1 MASRLHPV
9 LAAEVKRWIGE
20 DPPAPGV
27 AELLD
32 ALSTR
37 LAVIDD
43 VRSSDSESE
52 LEAFFRLSADLLV
65 VLDESLRI
73 RHLNTAFQSFGYSLQ
88 SSRGASFLDLVAPSD
103 HETARATLTS
113 MLRTNEQ
120 VPLSLHIV
128 TADGATR
135 VVHWQLATDGSGQR
149 LYGVGRDVT
158 DQRNVEQRLSQAKK
172 LEAVGTLAAGVAHE
186 MNTPL
191 QFMGD
196 NGRFVGESFE
206 LLGPLFDAAMAPDAS
221 AATKRAARDVDLGT
235 LRKDLG
241 DALLALKDGHTQ
253 LASLVQS
260 LKQLA
265 PSDGEAVEV
274 TSVATLVPVFEDV
287 VRRRANTSITT
298 EFEPIP
304 PIVCDQGA
312 LSRVLDALLSNA
324 ELAVREQGGHISVST
339 HVEGDEAVLRV
350 TDDGCGMPVD
360 VQVRVFEPFFTT
372 RDVGAGQGQ
381 SLAVARA
388 VMERHHGTISFVSE
402 PGKGSTFT
410 VRLPLQTVLDDAE
423 LWS

>member
-1 MASRLHPV
+1 MASRFHPV

-73 RHLNTAFQSFGYSLQ
+73 RHLNTAFQSFGHSLER
-88 SSRGASFLDLVAPSD
+88 SRGASFLDLVATAD

-120 VPLSLHIV
+120 VPLSLHV
-128 TADGATR
+128 LTADGAVR

-149 LYGVGRDVT
+149 IYGVGRDVT
-158 DQRNVEQRLSQAKK
+158 DQRSVEQRLSQAKK

-196 NGRFVGESFE
+196 NGRFVGESFD
-206 LLGPLFDAAMAPDAS
+206 LLGPLFDAALAADAS
-221 AATKRAARDVDLGT
+221 AATKQAAREVELAA
-235 LRKDLG
+235 LRKDVT
-241 DALLALKDGHTQ
+241 DALVALKEGHAQ
-253 LASLVQS
+253 LTALVQS

-287 VRRRANTSITT
+287 VRRRHHPATVTA
-298 EFEPIP
+298 FEPIP
-304 PIVCDQGA
+304 PIVCDQAA
-312 LSRVLDALLSNA
+312 LARVLDALLSNA
-324 ELAVREQGGHISVST
+324 ELAIAKQGHIQVST
-339 HVEGDEAVLRV
+339 GVEGDEAVLRV
-350 TDDGCGMPVD
+350 TDDGCGMPPD
-360 VQVRVFEPFFTT
+360 VQARVFEPFFTT
-372 RDVGAGQGQ
+372 REVGAGQGQ
-381 SLAVARA
+381 ALAVARA
-388 VMERHHGTISFVSE
+388 VMERHHGTIGFVST
-402 PGKGSTFT
+402 PGGGSTFT

>member
-1 MASRLHPV
+1 MASRIHPV

-27 AELLD
+27 SELLD

-37 LAVIDD
+37 LSVIDD
-43 VRSSDSESE
+43 VRAADSESE

-73 RHLNTAFQSFGYSLQ
+73 RHLNTAFLSFGYSLQ
-88 SSRGASFLDLVAPSD
+88 RSRGASFLDLVSPD
-103 HETARATLTS
+103 DQGTARATLTS

-128 TADGATR
+128 TADGNTR
-135 VVHWQLATDGSGQR
+135 VVHWQLATDGSGNR

-206 LLGPLFDAAMAPDAS
+206 LLSPLFDAAMAGDAS
-221 AATKRAARDVDLGT
+221 APTKRAARDVDLGM

-241 DALLALKDGHTQ
+241 DALLALKEGHAQ
-253 LASLVQS
+253 LTALVQS

-287 VRRRANTSITT
+287 VRRRANAAIVTD
-298 EFEPIP
+298 FEPIP
-304 PIVCDQGA
+304 PIVCDQAA
-312 LSRVLDALLSNA
+312 LARVLDSLLSNA
-324 ELAVREQGGHISVST
+324 ELAIGKQGHISVST
-339 HVEGDEAVLRV
+339 RVEGDEAVLRV
-350 TDDGCGMPVD
+350 SDDGCGMPAD
-360 VQVRVFEPFFTT
+360 VQARVFEPFFTT

-388 VMERHHGTISFVSE
+388 VMERHHGSIGFTSV

-410 VRLPLQTVLDDAE
+410 VRLPLQTVLEDAE

>member
-20 DPPAPGV
+20 DPPTPGV
-27 AELLD
+27 SELLD

-43 VRSSDSESE
+43 VRASDSEGE

-73 RHLNTAFQSFGYSLQ
+73 RHLNTAFQSFGYSPE
-88 SSRGASFLDLVAPSD
+88 SSRGACFLDLVREGD
-103 HETARATLTS
+103 RETARATLTS

-120 VPLSLHIV
+120 VPLSLHLV
-128 TADGATR
+128 TADGKTR
-135 VVHWQLATDGSGQR
+135 VVHWQLATDGSGTR
-149 LYGVGRDVT
+149 IYGVGRDVT
-158 DQRNVEQRLSQAKK
+158 EQRNVEQRLSQAKK

-191 QFMGD
+191 QFLGD

-206 LLGPLFDAAMAPDAS
+206 LLGPLFDAALAPTAS
-221 AATKRAARDVDLGT
+221 PATKQAARDIDLAT
-235 LRKDLG
+235 LRQDVA
-241 DALLALKDGHTQ
+241 DALVALKEGHGQ
-253 LASLVQS
+253 LAALVQS
-260 LKQLA
+260 MKQLA

-287 VRRRANTSITT
+287 VRRRADATIVTD
-298 EFEPIP
+298 FEPIP
-304 PIVCDQGA
+304 PIVCDQAA
-312 LSRVLDALLSNA
+312 LARVLEALLSNA
-324 ELAVREQGGHISVST
+324 SLATGAAGHISVST
-339 HVEGDEAVLRV
+339 KVEGDEAVLRV
-350 TDDGCGMPVD
+350 TDDGCGMSQD
-360 VQVRVFEPFFTT
+360 VQARVFEPFFTT
-372 RDVGAGQGQ
+372 RAVGAGQGQ

-388 VMERHHGTISFVSE
+388 VMERHHGSIGFISA
-402 PGKGSTFT
+402 PGRGSTFT
-410 VRLPLQTVLDDAE
+410 VRLPLQTVLEDAE

>member
-20 DPPAPGV
+20 DPPGPGIS
-27 AELLD
+27 ELLD

-43 VRSSDSESE
+43 VRASDSESE

-65 VLDESLRI
+65 VLDEALRI

-88 SSRGASFLDLVAPSD
+88 SSRGASFLDLVEPGD

-120 VPLSLHIV
+120 VPLSLHLV
-128 TADGATR
+128 TADGKTR
-135 VVHWQLATDGSGQR
+135 VVHWQLATDGKGNR

-191 QFMGD
+191 QFLGD
-196 NGRFVGESFE
+196 EGRFVGESFE
-206 LLGPLFDAAMAPDAS
+206 LLGPLFDAALAPDAS
-221 AATKRAARDVDLGT
+221 SATKQAAREVDLAV
-235 LRKDLG
+235 LRKDVG
-241 DALLALKDGHTQ
+241 DALVALKEGHGQ
-253 LASLVQS
+253 LAALVQS

-274 TSVATLVPVFEDV
+274 TSVSTLAPVFEDV
-287 VRRRANTSITT
+287 VRRRSNATIATD
-298 EFEPIP
+298 FEPIP
-304 PIVCDQGA
+304 PIVCDQAA
-312 LSRVLDALLSNA
+312 LARLLDSLLSNA
-324 ELAVREQGGHISVST
+324 ELATPAHISVST
-339 HVEGDEAVLRV
+339 RVEGDEAVLRV
-350 TDDGCGMPVD
+350 TDDGCGMPKE
-360 VQVRVFEPFFTT
+360 VQARVFEPFFTT
-372 RDVGAGQGQ
+372 REVGAGQGQ

-388 VMERHHGTISFVSE
+388 VMERHHGSISFTSE

>member
-1 MASRLHPV
+1 MASLLHPV
-9 LAAEVKRWIGE
+9 LAAEVKRCIGE
-20 DPPAPGV
+20 DPPGPGV
-27 AELLD
+27 GQLLE

-43 VRSSDSESE
+43 VRASDSESE

-73 RHLNTAFQSFGYSLQ
+73 RHLNTAFQALGYSLQ

-120 VPLSLHIV
+120 VPLSLHVV
-128 TADGATR
+128 TAEGATR
-135 VVHWQLATDGSGQR
+135 VVHWQLATDGGGQR

-206 LLGPLFDAAMAPDAS
+206 QLGPLFDAALAPEAS
-221 AATKRAARDVDLGT
+221 ASTKQAARDVDLAM

-241 DALLALKDGHTQ
+241 DALLALKEGHAQ
-253 LASLVQS
+253 LAALVQS

-287 VRRRANTSITT
+287 VRRRHNATIVT

-304 PIVCDQGA
+304 PIVCDQAA
-312 LSRVLDALLSNA
+312 LARVLDALLSNA
-324 ELAVREQGGHISVST
+324 ELAIGPKGHISVST
-339 HVEGDEAVLRV
+339 RVEDDEAVLRV
-350 TDDGCGMPVD
+350 TDDGCGMPLD
-360 VQVRVFEPFFTT
+360 VQAHVFEPFFTT
-372 RDVGAGQGQ
+372 REVGAGQGQ

-388 VMERHHGTISFVSE
+388 VLERHHGSIGFVSE
-402 PGKGSTFT
+402 PGRGSTFT

>member
-9 LAAEVKRWIGE
+9 LEAEVKRWIGE

-27 AELLD
+27 SELLD

-37 LAVIDD
+37 LSVIDD
-43 VRSSDSESE
+43 VRAADSESE

-88 SSRGASFLDLVAPSD
+88 RSRGASFLDLVSPD
-103 HETARATLTS
+103 GHETARATLTS

-128 TADGATR
+128 TADGNTR
-135 VVHWQLATDGSGQR
+135 VVHWQLATDGSGNR
-149 LYGVGRDVT
+149 IYGVGRDVT
-158 DQRNVEQRLSQAKK
+158 EQRNVEQRLSQAKK

-206 LLGPLFDAAMAPDAS
+206 LLGPLFDAAMAGDAS
-221 AATKRAARDVDLGT
+221 APTKQAARDVDLGM

-241 DALLALKDGHTQ
+241 DALLALKEGHAQ
-253 LASLVQS
+253 LAALVQS

-274 TSVATLVPVFEDV
+274 SSVATLVPVFEDV
-287 VRRRANTSITT
+287 VRRRANAAIVTD
-298 EFEPIP
+298 FEPIP
-304 PIVCDQGA
+304 PIVCDQAA
-312 LSRVLDALLSNA
+312 LARVLDALLSNA
-324 ELAVREQGGHISVST
+324 ELAIGKQGHISVRT
-339 HVEGDEAVLRV
+339 RVEGDEAVLRV
-350 TDDGCGMPVD
+350 SDDGCGMPVD

-388 VMERHHGTISFVSE
+388 VMERHHGSISFTSE
-402 PGKGSTFT
+402 PRKGSTFT
-410 VRLPLQTVLDDAE
+410 VRLPLQTVLEDAE

>member
-1 MASRLHPV
+1 MPSRLHPV

-20 DPPAPGV
+20 DPPGPGIS
-27 AELLD
+27 ELLD

-43 VRSSDSESE
+43 VRASDSESE

-65 VLDESLRI
+65 VLDEALRI

-88 SSRGASFLDLVAPSD
+88 RSRGASFLDLVEPAD
-103 HETARATLTS
+103 HETAHATLTS

-120 VPLSLHIV
+120 VPLSLHLV
-128 TADGATR
+128 TADGKVR
-135 VVHWQLATDGSGQR
+135 VVHWQLATDGKGSR

-158 DQRNVEQRLSQAKK
+158 DQRTVEQRLSQAKK

-191 QFMGD
+191 QFLGD

-206 LLGPLFDAAMAPDAS
+206 LLGPLFDTALAPHAS
-221 AATKRAARDVDLGT
+221 SATKQAARDVDLAV
-235 LRKDLG
+235 LRRDVG
-241 DALLALKDGHTQ
+241 DALVALRAGHGQ
-253 LASLVQS
+253 LAALVQS

-274 TSVATLVPVFEDV
+274 TSVSTLAPVFEDV
-287 VRRRANTSITT
+287 VRRRGNATITT
-298 EFEPIP
+298 DFEPIP
-304 PIVCDQGA
+304 PIVCDQAA
-312 LSRVLDALLSNA
+312 LARLLDSLLSNA
-324 ELAVREQGGHISVST
+324 ELAAATHISVST
-339 HVEGDEAVLRV
+339 RVEGDEAVLRV
-350 TDDGCGMPVD
+350 TDDGCGMSKE
-360 VQVRVFEPFFTT
+360 VQARVFEPFFTT
-372 RDVGAGQGQ
+372 REVGAGQGQ

-388 VMERHHGTISFVSE
+388 VMERHHGSIGFTSE